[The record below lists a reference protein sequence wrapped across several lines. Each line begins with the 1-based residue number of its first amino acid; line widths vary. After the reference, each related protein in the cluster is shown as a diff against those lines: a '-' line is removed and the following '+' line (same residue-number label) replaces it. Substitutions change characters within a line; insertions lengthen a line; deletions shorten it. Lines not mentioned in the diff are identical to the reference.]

1 MMIFKR
7 SVRAQPGQGKLDQ
20 GPSLKITRSRLEPWS
35 PDLSIPEVPDATALA
50 VLSGISGRVPALG
63 NETGWN
69 VRFGRELNATDDRPH
84 FVPLA
89 ESRQRLLPIVEGK
102 LLAPFQ

>member
-1 MMIFKR
+1 MPTTK
-7 SVRAQPGQGKLDQ
+7 
-20 GPSLKITRSRLEPWS
+20 GPLSRSRGRAS
-35 PDLSIPEVPDATALA
+35 NRGVPTFPSQKFPTPTALA

-63 NETGWN
+63 DETGWN

-84 FVPLA
+84 FVQLA

-102 LLAPFQ
+102 LLAPFQVHVDRATVG